1 MVRLV
6 ISAIMIAI
14 IATSAWSQADDT
26 TLIYEQTVISRRAD
40 SLKSEWSRLWR
51 MSDSLRIEAML
62 FRMKS
67 DSVRR
72 SVPADQY
79 EIEDSMA
86 VLLNARAAAARIKS
100 GKVGDGQTLSDS
112 VTFYIMSVEGDSG
125 IASFYADEFH
135 GRRTSSGELYNMND
149 LTCAHRWLP
158 FGAMLKVVNVSNGN
172 EVTVRVN
179 DRGPFKHGR
188 VIDLSKKAAQELG
201 FVSKGTAFVRI
212 YVVR

>member
-1 MVRLV
+1 M
-6 ISAIMIAI
+6 SA
-14 IATSAWSQADDT
+14 
-26 TLIYEQTVISRRAD
+26 
-40 SLKSEWSRLWR
+40 
-51 MSDSLRIEAML
+51 
-62 FRMKS
+62 
-67 DSVRR
+67 
-72 SVPADQY
+72 
-79 EIEDSMA
+79 
-86 VLLNARAAAARIKS
+86 
-100 GKVGDGQTLSDS
+100 
-112 VTFYIMSVEGDSG
+112 EGDSG

-135 GRRTSSGELYNMND
+135 GKRTSSGELYNMNA

-188 VIDLSKKAAQELG
+188 VIDLSKRAAQELG